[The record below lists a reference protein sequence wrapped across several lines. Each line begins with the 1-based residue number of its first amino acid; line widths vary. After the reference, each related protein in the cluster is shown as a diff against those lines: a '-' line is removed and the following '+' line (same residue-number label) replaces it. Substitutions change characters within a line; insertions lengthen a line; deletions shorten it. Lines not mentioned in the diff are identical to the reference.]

1 MIGYLNY
8 PVFWGMDTISREE
21 LELRF
26 EAVYGTAVDGI
37 IIINQHGHIES
48 VNPSACRLFGY
59 DKDEMVGDKV
69 TKLMPSPHREAHHG
83 YINQYLDTGN
93 KKIIG
98 TGREVLG
105 LKKDGTTFPFWLSVS
120 EFRLKDQIVFTG
132 FIHDISQLKNAEYEV
147 KQLNAA
153 LEAKV
158 SERTEQ
164 LADVVNR
171 LLASNK
177 KLEREVHERQAAQ
190 HALHQKQEEL
200 VQALEREKELS
211 ELKSRFVSMASHEF
225 RTPLATIQSS
235 AALVRRYTE
244 SNNVDRQL
252 FHLEKIRSTVNNLT
266 SILND
271 FLSLT
276 KLEEGRVANN
286 PEWFDIEKFCS
297 DTMEEI
303 RGLAKTGQQLR
314 LEFDGENRIVYLDP
328 RLLKNVL
335 YNLLSNAIKYS
346 EKDILCSVLL
356 SPTKLL
362 IQVIDQGLGIPQADQ
377 IHLFDRFFRASNVT
391 NIQGVGLGMN
401 IVKRYM
407 EILQGEISFDST
419 EGKGTTFTLLFSL

>member
-1 MIGYLNY
+1 MES
-8 PVFWGMDTISREE
+8 ISREE

-37 IIINQHGHIES
+37 IIINQAGTIES
-48 VNPSACRLFGY
+48 VNPSACRLFGFE
-59 DKDEMVGDKV
+59 KNEMVGALV
-69 TKLMPSPHREAHHG
+69 TKLMPSPHKEAHSG
-83 YINQYLDTGN
+83 YIFNYLDSGH

-98 TGREVLG
+98 KGREVQG

-120 EFRLKDQIVFTG
+120 EFRIRDQVVFTG
-132 FIHDISQLKNAEYEV
+132 FIHDISELKNAESEV

-171 LLASNK
+171 LLSSNK

-200 VQALEREKELS
+200 LKALEREKELS

-244 SNNVDRQL
+244 SSNIDRQL

-276 KLEEGRVANN
+276 KLEEGRILNN
-286 PEWFDIEKFCS
+286 PEWFDIEKFFIE
-297 DTMEEI
+297 TIEEI
-303 RGLAKTGQQLR
+303 RGLAKAGQHLHLDFTG
-314 LEFDGENRIVYLDP
+314 DNRIIYLDP

-346 EKDILCSVLL
+346 EKDILCKIMV
-356 SPTKLL
+356 SPSKLTL
-362 IQVIDQGLGIPQADQ
+362 QVIDHGLGIPPADQ

-407 EILQGEISFDST
+407 EILQGEISFEST

>member
-1 MIGYLNY
+1 
-8 PVFWGMDTISREE
+8 
-21 LELRF
+21 
-26 EAVYGTAVDGI
+26 
-37 IIINQHGHIES
+37 
-48 VNPSACRLFGY
+48 
-59 DKDEMVGDKV
+59 
-69 TKLMPSPHREAHHG
+69 
-83 YINQYLDTGN
+83 
-93 KKIIG
+93 
-98 TGREVLG
+98 
-105 LKKDGTTFPFWLSVS
+105 
-120 EFRLKDQIVFTG
+120 
-132 FIHDISQLKNAEYEV
+132 
-147 KQLNAA
+147 
-153 LEAKV
+153 
-158 SERTEQ
+158 
-164 LADVVNR
+164 
-171 LLASNK
+171 
-177 KLEREVHERQAAQ
+177 
-190 HALHQKQEEL
+190 
-200 VQALEREKELS
+200 
-211 ELKSRFVSMASHEF
+211 MASHEF

-362 IQVIDQGLGIPQADQ
+362 IQVIDHGLGIPQADQ

>member
-1 MIGYLNY
+1 MES
-8 PVFWGMDTISREE
+8 ISREE

-37 IIINQHGHIES
+37 IIINQTGTIES
-48 VNPSACRLFGY
+48 VNPAACRLFGFE
-59 DKDEMVGDKV
+59 KHEMVGALV
-69 TKLMPSPHREAHHG
+69 TKLMPSPHKEAHNG
-83 YINQYLDTGN
+83 YINNYLGTGN

-98 TGREVLG
+98 KGREVQG

-120 EFRLKDQIVFTG
+120 EFRIHDQVVFTG
-132 FIHDISQLKNAEYEV
+132 FIHDISELKNAESEV

-171 LLASNK
+171 LLSSNK

-200 VQALEREKELS
+200 LQALEREKELS

-244 SNNVDRQL
+244 SNNIDRQL

-276 KLEEGRVANN
+276 KLEEGRILNN
-286 PEWFDIEKFCS
+286 PEWFDIEKFFIE
-297 DTMEEI
+297 TIEEI
-303 RGLAKTGQQLR
+303 RGLAKAGQQLR
-314 LEFDGENRIVYLDP
+314 LDFTGENRIIYLDP

-346 EKDILCSVLL
+346 EKDILCKIMV
-356 SPTKLL
+356 SPSKLTL
-362 IQVIDQGLGIPQADQ
+362 QVIDHGLGIPPSDQ

-407 EILQGEISFDST
+407 EILQGEISFEST

>member
-1 MIGYLNY
+1 MES
-8 PVFWGMDTISREE
+8 ISREE

-37 IIINQHGHIES
+37 IIINQTGLIES
-48 VNPSACRLFGY
+48 VNPSACRLFGFE
-59 DKDEMVGDKV
+59 KHEMVGALV
-69 TKLMPSPHREAHHG
+69 TKLMPSPHREAHKG
-83 YINQYLDTGN
+83 YINNYLDTGH

-98 TGREVLG
+98 KGREVQG

-120 EFRLKDQIVFTG
+120 EFRIHDQVVFTG
-132 FIHDISQLKNAEYEV
+132 FIHDISELKNAESEV
-147 KQLNAA
+147 KQLNTA

-200 VQALEREKELS
+200 LQALEREKELS

-244 SNNVDRQL
+244 SSNVDRQL

-276 KLEEGRVANN
+276 KLEEGRILNN
-286 PEWFDIEKFCS
+286 PEWFDIEKFFIE
-297 DTMEEI
+297 TIEEI
-303 RGLAKTGQQLR
+303 RGLAKAGQQLR
-314 LEFDGENRIVYLDP
+314 LDFTGENRIVYLDP

-346 EKDILCSVLL
+346 EKDILCKIML
-356 SPTKLL
+356 SPSKLTL
-362 IQVIDQGLGIPQADQ
+362 QVIDHGLGIPPADQ

-407 EILQGEISFDST
+407 EILQGDISFEST
-419 EGKGTTFTLLFSL
+419 EGKGTTFTLQFSL

>member
-1 MIGYLNY
+1 MES
-8 PVFWGMDTISREE
+8 ISREE
-21 LELRF
+21 LELRY

-37 IIINQHGHIES
+37 IVINQKGIIES
-48 VNPSACRLFGY
+48 VNPSTCRLFGY
-59 DKDEMVGDKV
+59 SEAELVGYPV
-69 TKLMPSPHREAHHG
+69 HKLMANPHREAHDG
-83 YINQYLDTGN
+83 YISQYLSTGH

-98 TGREVLG
+98 IGREVQG
-105 LKKDGTTFPFWLSVS
+105 LRKDGSSFPFWLSVS
-120 EFRLKDQIVFTG
+120 EFKIHDATVFTG
-132 FIHDISQLKNAEYEV
+132 FVHDITELKNAELEI

-177 KLEREVHERQAAQ
+177 KLEREVHDRQTAQ
-190 HALHQKQEEL
+190 NALHQKQDEL
-200 VQALEREKELS
+200 LQALEREKELS

-225 RTPLATIQSS
+225 RTPLATILSS
-235 AALVRRYTE
+235 TALVRRYAE
-244 SNNVDRQL
+244 NNNVERQL
-252 FHLEKIRSTVNNLT
+252 FHLEKIRTTINTLT

-276 KLEEGRVANN
+276 KLEEGRIINN
-286 PEWFDIEKFCS
+286 PEWFDLESFCYE
-297 DTMEEI
+297 TIEEI
-303 RGLAKTGQQLR
+303 KGLAKNGQNIFLQ
-314 LEFDGENRIVYLDP
+314 FDGDMRTVYMDP

-346 EKDILCSVLL
+346 EKNIFFNVCLEPGNL
-356 SPTKLL
+356 S
-362 IQVIDQGLGIPQADQ
+362 IDVIDQGLGIPENDQ

-401 IVKRYM
+401 IVRRYM
-407 EILQGEISFDST
+407 EIMGGEISFESK
-419 EGKGTTFTLLFSL
+419 EGSGTTFSLRFSL